1 MSKEDGSFLD
11 LNPQIVTYSSLNLRD
26 FTNFLINKFFRIN
39 INRVWSNKM
48 SFKKLINFK
57 YIELLEIG
65 AKTSGEFI

>member
-39 INRVWSNKM
+39 INRV
-48 SFKKLINFK
+48 
-57 YIELLEIG
+57 
-65 AKTSGEFI
+65 